1 MIMHMSIKN
10 TLKMAFK
17 SILSNK
23 MRTFL
28 TMLGII
34 IGVFSVIVMVSI
46 GQGAT
51 AQVTESVQGMGSNLL
66 TLNIR
71 DRSTKFD
78 KDNLEDIEKL
88 IGIDLA
94 SPNVSLNGTVK
105 YGLDSQEAMAISG
118 VDEDYK
124 EIQGQTVEYGR
135 FISPI
140 DVDYRNKVAVIG
152 YETWENLF
160 AGLNPLQE
168 EISING
174 EKYKVVGVLSEK
186 ESTLMGSSNDIII
199 IPYTTAMR
207 QFRTNTINT
216 LTIQGES
223 PELVDTALE
232 NLEKYLLEIYEDEDS
247 YNIFNQEELLSTLDE
262 ITGTLTLM
270 LAGIAGISLLVGGIG
285 IMNIM
290 LVTVSERTREIGIR
304 KAIGARRS
312 NILAQFLI
320 ESSVISSVGGIV
332 GIILGMFVNKILSTS
347 LGISTVVN
355 IQVILIAFGFSL
367 IVGIF
372 FGIYP
377 ANKASKLKPVDA
389 LRYE

>member
-94 SPNVSLNGTVK
+94 SPNVSLNGTIK
-105 YGLDSQEAMAISG
+105 YGLDSQESMAISG

-124 EIQGQTVEYGR
+124 EIQGQTVEFGR

-186 ESTLMGSSNDIII
+186 ESTLMGSSNDIVI

>member
-332 GIILGMFVNKILSTS
+332 GIILGMLVNKILSSS

-355 IQVILIAFGFSL
+355 IQVVLIAFGFSL

>member
-186 ESTLMGSSNDIII
+186 ESTLMGSSNDIVI

>member
-1 MIMHMSIKN
+1 MSIKN

-105 YGLDSQEAMAISG
+105 YGLDSQESMAISG

-124 EIQGQTVEYGR
+124 EIQGQTVEFGR

>member
-1 MIMHMSIKN
+1 MSIKN

-94 SPNVSLNGTVK
+94 SPNVSLNGTIK
-105 YGLDSQEAMAISG
+105 YGLDSQESMAISG

-124 EIQGQTVEYGR
+124 EIQGQTVEFGR

>member
-94 SPNVSLNGTVK
+94 SPNVSLNGTIK
-105 YGLDSQEAMAISG
+105 YGLDSQESMAISG

-124 EIQGQTVEYGR
+124 EIQGQTVEFGR

-186 ESTLMGSSNDIII
+186 ESTLMGSSNDIVI

-223 PELVDTALE
+223 PELVDTALG

>member
-1 MIMHMSIKN
+1 MHMSIKN

-105 YGLDSQEAMAISG
+105 YGLDSQESMAISG

-124 EIQGQTVEYGR
+124 EIQGQTVEFGR

-223 PELVDTALE
+223 PELVDTALG

>member
-1 MIMHMSIKN
+1 MHMSIKN

-17 SILSNK
+17 SIFANK

-34 IGVFSVIVMVSI
+34 IGVFSVIVMVSV

-51 AQVTESVQGMGSNLL
+51 AEVTESVQGMGSNLL

-71 DRSTKFD
+71 DRTEDFD
-78 KDNLEDIEKL
+78 KSNLKEIENLEGVDI
-88 IGIDLA
+88 A
-94 SPNVSLNGTVK
+94 SPNISSSVTVK
-105 YGLDSQEAMAISG
+105 YGLENESDMSISG

-124 EIQGQTVEYGR
+124 EIQGYSMATGR
-135 FISPI
+135 FINPI
-140 DVDYRNKVAVIG
+140 DVDFRNKVAVLG
-152 YETWENLF
+152 YETWESLF
-160 AGLNPLQE
+160 GEFSPVGE
-168 EISING
+168 EIYIDG
-174 EKYKVVGVLSEK
+174 EQYTVVGVLDEK
-186 ESTLMGSSNDIII
+186 ESSIGGSSNELVI

-207 QFRTNTINT
+207 QFKTSTIST
-216 LTIQGES
+216 ITIQGES
-223 PELVDTALE
+223 AELVDTAVD
-232 NLEKYLLEIYEDEDS
+232 NIEKYLLEIYDDEDS

-304 KAIGARRS
+304 KAIGAKRS
-312 NILAQFLI
+312 NILTQFLI

-332 GIILGMFVNKILSTS
+332 GIILGILVNNILSTS
-347 LGISTVVN
+347 LGINTVVN
-355 IQVILIAFGFSL
+355 LQVILIAFGFSL

>member
-94 SPNVSLNGTVK
+94 SPNVSLNGTIK
-105 YGLDSQEAMAISG
+105 YGLDSQESMAISG

-124 EIQGQTVEYGR
+124 EIQGQTVEFGR

>member
-105 YGLDSQEAMAISG
+105 YGLDSQESMAISG

-124 EIQGQTVEYGR
+124 EIQGQTVEFGR

>member
-1 MIMHMSIKN
+1 MHMSIKN

-124 EIQGQTVEYGR
+124 EIQGQTVEFGR

-186 ESTLMGSSNDIII
+186 ESTLMGSSNDIVI